1 MLLSP
6 PRFSSALYT
15 VTAGAAIL
23 AWVVPWATLGGMDAW
38 DHRSYFTI
46 SLPLMMVIA
55 GWVGYL
61 AKSRPWRWPLVMLLA
76 QAITA
81 LILRGGDPGNL
92 FPLVFII
99 FAVFSVP
106 IAIAAWVGAW
116 LSTRGQSEH
125 DS

>member
-6 PRFSSALYT
+6 PRFSSALYS

-23 AWVVPWATLGGMDAW
+23 AWVVPWVTLEGMEAW
-38 DHRSYFTI
+38 DHSSYFTV
-46 SLPLMMVIA
+46 SLPLMMLVA
-55 GWVGYL
+55 GAVGYL
-61 AKSRPWRWPLVMLLA
+61 ARLRPWRWPLVMLLA

-81 LILRGGDPGNL
+81 LILSGGPGNL
-92 FPLVFII
+92 FPLGVVA
-99 FAVFSVP
+99 FAVLSVP

-116 LSTRGQSEH
+116 FSTRGNSNH